1 MAAGLVALAV
11 VCAGAIPPPPEPVE
25 RTVPGA
31 SAVGI
36 PASPPAAVALT
47 AQRLPANP
55 PYRDRFV
62 FTRIRYAGSF
72 GRFGRGGSAWSHD
85 YPRGDRH
92 LSRILHELTTMRVEL
107 EGTNVFDIGDP
118 ELFRYP
124 VAYISE
130 PGFWTMT
137 DDQAAV
143 LREYVLKGGFLIFDD
158 FEGYQLDN
166 MFAQLRRALPAA
178 RLVRLEVDH
187 PIFQSFFAMDDIYF
201 PHPLV
206 RVTPVYYGV
215 FEDND
220 PDKRMLAIV
229 NHNNDIAEYWEWSD
243 RDYLSVDYTND
254 AYQLG
259 VNYMIFAMTQ

>member
-1 MAAGLVALAV
+1 MVAPGIAAAVLIGLGTLLAAGALAV
-11 VCAGAIPPPPEPVE
+11 G
-25 RTVPGA
+25 
-31 SAVGI
+31 
-36 PASPPAAVALT
+36 PAAPESNGVAV
-47 AQRLPANP
+47 AGQRLPANP
-55 PYRDRFV
+55 PYRARLV
-62 FTRIRYAGSF
+62 FTRIRYPGRF
-72 GRFGRGGSAWSHD
+72 GGFGRGGSAWSHD

-92 LSRILHELTTMRVEL
+92 LARILHEVTTIPVEVS
-107 EGTNVFDIGDP
+107 GTNVLEIGDP

-137 DDQAAV
+137 DEQAAE

-158 FEGYQLDN
+158 FERDQLDN

-178 RLVRLEVDH
+178 RLIRLEVDH
-187 PIFQSFFAMDDIYF
+187 PIFQSFYEMDDIYF

-206 RVTPVYYGV
+206 PVMPVYYGV

-220 PDKRMLAIV
+220 PDRRMLAIV

-243 RDYLSVDYTND
+243 RAYLPIDYTND
-254 AYQLG
+254 AYKLG
-259 VNYMIFAMTQ
+259 VNYMVHAMTQ